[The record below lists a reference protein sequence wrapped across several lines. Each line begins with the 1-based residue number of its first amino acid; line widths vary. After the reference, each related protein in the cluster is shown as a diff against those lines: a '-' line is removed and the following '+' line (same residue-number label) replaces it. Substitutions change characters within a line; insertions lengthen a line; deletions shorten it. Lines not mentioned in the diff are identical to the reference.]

1 MQPLLKIKSYQPT
14 TNHIKNKNSKCIIN
28 TSWLFY
34 SAYLCSWYYLHILE
48 LFDENIS
55 WCSCTPL
62 PYHIFRD
69 LMLVTLHRPWCKC
82 LRHRNQQML
91 PFRPWLISLLMSNF
105 PKLMERMLLM
115 QIKLKNVRCV
125 VSLAL
130 TLWTLQ
136 KIEKICFQHSKKLL
150 NAST

>member
-1 MQPLLKIKSYQPT
+1 MQPLLKLKSYQPT
-14 TNHIKNKNSKCIIN
+14 TNHIENKNSKCIIN

-48 LFDENIS
+48 LFDGNIS

-69 LMLVTLHRPWCKC
+69 LMLVTLHGPWCKC

-105 PKLMERMLLM
+105 PKLMEKMLLM

-125 VSLAL
+125 VSVAL
-130 TLWTLQ
+130 TLWILQ
-136 KIEKICFQHSKKLL
+136 KIEKICFQHSK
-150 NAST
+150 NY